1 MFITHLLGHL
11 LMNTIKIKNSRV
23 ITCTITD
30 EQYKYLLKLALLHD
44 YNLSAGL
51 RYLINK
57 NMKEEEK

>member
-1 MFITHLLGHL
+1 
-11 LMNTIKIKNSRV
+11 MNYVKINNSRV
-23 ITCTITD
+23 ITCTINE
-30 EQYKYLLKLALLHD
+30 EQYKYLLKLSCQHD